1 MRLCCAYCCCPL
13 RRWRRMRLV
22 YGKIE
27 VGGKELTNSAETP
40 VVYATTDKDGV
51 VTTEGATAENY
62 NVMWDGSTL
71 TLRNATIKEAEEY
84 SDKND
89 EKIAIYRQSGDL
101 AIALVGENTV
111 DAPGGGRGLPAAE

>member
-1 MRLCCAYCCCPL
+1 MIRRKWLSVCITLVLCLLLLPAAAL
-13 RRWRRMRLV
+13 AADETV

-51 VTTEGATAENY
+51 VTTEGATAKNY

-71 TLRNATIKEAEEY
+71 TLRNATINAAEE
-84 SDKND
+84 
-89 EKIAIYRQSGDL
+89 
-101 AIALVGENTV
+101 
-111 DAPGGGRGLPAAE
+111 